1 MNYFEKTNDEKKIRL
16 YEIMLTSRYFE
27 EKVNE
32 MFMKGLIHGTTHL
45 GLGQEA
51 GHAALSGAL
60 CKEDWILP
68 THRGHGH
75 FIGKG
80 GSVYSM
86 MAELFAGSY
95 GIDKGLG
102 GSMHMTDVKNF
113 NMGSSGVVA
122 GAVPIAVGM
131 AFAMKK
137 QSKDNVVAVCLGD
150 GAFNQGMTQESL
162 NLARVWEVPVV
173 FFCENNLYG
182 MSAPASKFV
191 AGDITKR
198 AGSYDIRAVKIDG
211 NDVIEVYNAVSEAR
225 EYAVSEKMP
234 YFIESKTYRWLGHS
248 KSDLRKYR
256 TREEEEYYKN
266 LCPVKRYEEY
276 LLNSGILTEKEIQV
290 YHEKAQQEILDAV
303 SFAEKTRG
311 NILTLEE
318 AKKYV
323 YSGGEDR

>member
-1 MNYFEKTNDEKKIRL
+1 MNHFESLDINRKLHL
-16 YEIMLTSRYFE
+16 YKIMLTSREFE
-27 EKVNE
+27 QKVNE

-60 CKEDWILP
+60 HAEDWILP

-80 GSVYSM
+80 GSVHSM
-86 MAELFAGSY
+86 MAELFASRY

-102 GSMHMTDVKNF
+102 GSMHMTDTKNY

-131 AFAMKK
+131 AFALKK
-137 QSKDNVVAVCLGD
+137 QGKDNLAAVCLGD

-162 NLARVWEVPVV
+162 NLAKVWEVPVL

-191 AGDITKR
+191 AGSIAKR
-198 AGSYDIRAVKIDG
+198 AGAYEIPSAEVDG
-211 NDVIEVYNAVSEAR
+211 NDLIALYNVVAEAR
-225 EYAVSEKMP
+225 EYVVSERKP
-234 YFIESKTYRWLGHS
+234 YFIESKTYRLLGHS

-256 TREEEEYYKN
+256 TREEEEYYKT
-266 LCPVKRYEEY
+266 LCPIKRYEEY
-276 LLNSGILTEKEIQV
+276 LLANGIISQKEINE
-290 YHEKAQQEILDAV
+290 YHSRAEELIEESVK
-303 SFAEKTRG
+303 FARKTRG
-311 NILTLEE
+311 DMLTLGE
-318 AKKYV
+318 AQKFV
-323 YSGGEDR
+323 YGGGER